1 MMKRLR
7 NILVVLF
14 ALFALAACSNDAVN
28 EEATDADDAAEVG
41 ATYETIDLDDIE
53 AYVAEGYIIADVRE
67 IDEYES
73 GHIPGAI
80 NAPLSALQNGDFSAL
95 DPDEKYIIICRSGNR
110 SVTASEILTEEGF
123 HVVNVSE
130 GMSTWPGEVEYE

>member
-1 MMKRLR
+1 MKKLVIIFA
-7 NILVVLF
+7 IL
-14 ALFALAACSNDAVN
+14 LAFSACSNDAVN
-28 EEATDADDAAEVG
+28 EESMDSNDSIEVSDS
-41 ATYETIDLDDIE
+41 YETIGLEDIDDYI
-53 AYVAEGYIIADVRE
+53 ADGYIVADVRE

-110 SVTASEILTEEGF
+110 SVIASEILSGEGF
-123 HVVNVSE
+123 DIVNVSE
-130 GMSTWPGEVEYE
+130 GMSTWTGEVEYE

>member
-1 MMKRLR
+1 MKKLVIIFA
-7 NILVVLF
+7 IL
-14 ALFALAACSNDAVN
+14 LAFSACSNDAVN
-28 EEATDADDAAEVG
+28 EESMDSNDSIEVSDS
-41 ATYETIDLDDIE
+41 YETIDLEDIDDYI
-53 AYVAEGYIIADVRE
+53 ADGYIVADVRE

-110 SVTASEILTEEGF
+110 SVIASEILSGEGF
-123 HVVNVSE
+123 DIVNVSE
-130 GMSTWPGEVEYE
+130 GMSTWTGEVEYE

>member
-1 MMKRLR
+1 MKKLVIIFA
-7 NILVVLF
+7 IL
-14 ALFALAACSNDAVN
+14 LAFSSCSNDAVN
-28 EEATDADDAAEVG
+28 EESMDSNDSIEVSDS
-41 ATYETIDLDDIE
+41 YETIDLEDIDDYI
-53 AYVAEGYIIADVRE
+53 ADGYIVADVRE

-110 SVTASEILTEEGF
+110 SVIASEILSGEGF
-123 HVVNVSE
+123 DIVNVSE
-130 GMSTWPGEVEYE
+130 GMSTWTGEVEYE

>member
-1 MMKRLR
+1 MKKLVIIFA
-7 NILVVLF
+7 IL
-14 ALFALAACSNDAVN
+14 LAFSACSNDAVN
-28 EEATDADDAAEVG
+28 EESMDSNDSIEVSDS
-41 ATYETIDLDDIE
+41 YETIDLEDIDDYI
-53 AYVAEGYIIADVRE
+53 ADGYIVADVRE

-110 SVTASEILTEEGF
+110 SVIASEILSGEGF
-123 HVVNVSE
+123 DIVNVSE
-130 GMSTWPGEVEYE
+130 GISTWTGEVEYE

>member
-1 MMKRLR
+1 MKKLVIIFA
-7 NILVVLF
+7 IL
-14 ALFALAACSNDAVN
+14 LAFSACSNDAVN
-28 EEATDADDAAEVG
+28 EKSMDSNDSIEVSDS
-41 ATYETIDLDDIE
+41 YETIDLEDIDDYI
-53 AYVAEGYIIADVRE
+53 ADGYIVADVRE

-110 SVTASEILTEEGF
+110 SVIASEILSGEGF
-123 HVVNVSE
+123 DIVNVSE
-130 GMSTWPGEVEYE
+130 GMSTWTGEVEYE

>member
-1 MMKRLR
+1 MKKLVIIFA
-7 NILVVLF
+7 IL
-14 ALFALAACSNDAVN
+14 LAFSACSNDAVN
-28 EEATDADDAAEVG
+28 EESMDSNDSIEVSDS
-41 ATYETIDLDDIE
+41 YETIDLEDIDDYI
-53 AYVAEGYIIADVRE
+53 ADGYIVADVRE

-110 SVTASEILTEEGF
+110 SVIASEILSGEGF
-123 HVVNVSE
+123 DIVNVSA
-130 GMSTWPGEVEYE
+130 GMSTWTGEVEYE

>member
-1 MMKRLR
+1 MKKLVIIFA
-7 NILVVLF
+7 IL
-14 ALFALAACSNDAVN
+14 LAFSACSNDAVN
-28 EEATDADDAAEVG
+28 EELMDSNDSIEVSHS
-41 ATYETIDLDDIE
+41 YETIDLEDIDDYI
-53 AYVAEGYIIADVRE
+53 ADGYIVADVRE

-110 SVTASEILTEEGF
+110 SVVASEILSGEGF
-123 HVVNVSE
+123 DIVNVSE
-130 GMSTWPGEVEYE
+130 GMSTWTGEVEYE